1 MSLSEPT
8 SANGPARVRLSVFL
22 LALAA
27 LELLVVSLAYQ
38 HDFVFTCRATA
49 PAWFCAF
56 AGRIVPR
63 VLGAAAALSL
73 FAFANRETLARL
85 PWRRSIDMNAL
96 LVNLTGVV
104 LVFLPWFILSDASA
118 PWVVLLGALSWVIGG
133 GLAIAGFALAM
144 LPASGWREIARSGL
158 LTLVPLI
165 VIAMALPEL
174 SELLFPI
181 WNQSGGVTDLTFNA
195 VLKITE
201 MMGYD
206 VVSIPE
212 DKYIGDETFAILV
225 GAQCS
230 GIEGFLLI
238 TVFLAIYLTLFRSE
252 LRFPLVLVLFP
263 LGILLSWLFN
273 VARISVLL
281 AIGFNGH
288 PELAVGGF
296 HSHAGWLSFTVL
308 SILMILATR
317 AVPWFARTEP
327 AGAARSATPASDV
340 PPFFADPSVMRIL
353 PFLVFMASALVV
365 STLSQVPGQHYP
377 WRALAMGAVLAAF
390 WPALRALPWRVDPL
404 AIAAG
409 LGIGILWIVT
419 APETGDAPYGA
430 LTGTA
435 LAVWLV
441 ARLLGTT
448 LFVPVIEELFF
459 RDYLLLR
466 LVPSG
471 RTWQLAVAVIVST
484 VAFAALHD
492 RWILAAIA
500 GLVFVALTLRSRNV
514 TDAILAHALANGSI
528 AIWALTTDSWHIL

>member
-1 MSLSEPT
+1 MSLYET
-8 SANGPARVRLSVFL
+8 SPVSSPARFRLPVFL

-63 VLGAAAALSL
+63 VLGAAAALGL
-73 FAFANRETLARL
+73 FAFANRAFLANL
-85 PWRRSIDMNAL
+85 PWRRTIDTNAL
-96 LVNLTGVV
+96 MLNAFGVAF
-104 LVFLPWFILSDASA
+104 VFLPWFILSDASS
-118 PWVVLLGALSWVIGG
+118 PVIVLLGALSWSIGG
-133 GLAIAGFALAM
+133 LLATAGFALAM
-144 LPASGWREIARSGL
+144 LPAPSWRAIAQKGG
-158 LTLVPLI
+158 LTLAPLV

-181 WNQSGGVTDLTFNA
+181 WNQTGGVTDLTFNA

-201 MMGYD
+201 LMGYD
-206 VVSIPE
+206 VISIPE
-212 DKYIGDETFAILV
+212 DKYIGDDTFAILV

-238 TVFLAIYLTLFRSE
+238 TVFLAIYLTLFRDE
-252 LRFPLVLVLFP
+252 LRFPLVLILFP
-263 LGILLSWLFN
+263 LGILLSWVFN
-273 VARISVLL
+273 VARISGLL

-317 AVPWFARTEP
+317 AVPWFNR
-327 AGAARSATPASDV
+327 AAPVSQTASRQAPDV
-340 PPFFADPSVMRIL
+340 LPFFSDPTVMRIL

-365 STLSQVPGQHYP
+365 STLSQTPGQHYP
-377 WRALAMGAVLAAF
+377 WRALAMAAALAAF
-390 WPALRALPWRVDPL
+390 WPTLRTLPWRVDAL
-404 AIAAG
+404 SVVA
-409 LGIGILWIVT
+409 GIGIGLLWIVT
-419 APETGDAPYGA
+419 APATGSAPYGT

-435 LAVWLV
+435 LAIWLV

-448 LFVPVIEELFF
+448 LLVPVIEELFF

-466 LVPSG
+466 LVRSDRIWPML
-471 RTWQLAVAVIVST
+471 LAVVVST

-500 GLVFVALTLRSRNV
+500 GLVFAGLTLRSRNV
-514 TDAILAHALANGSI
+514 TDAIVAHALANGSI
-528 AIWALTTDSWHIL
+528 AVWALVTDSWHIL